1 MHMDPVDS
9 VALPA
14 GKTVVF
20 DPSGYHVMFIGLSAQ
35 VKEGDKVPL
44 TLTVEDATGK
54 KESVKLDV
62 DARALNASDG
72 DDMK

>member
-1 MHMDPVDS
+1 
-9 VALPA
+9 
-14 GKTVVF
+14 
-20 DPSGYHVMFIGLSAQ
+20 

-62 DARALNASDG
+62 DARALNASDS